1 MQLDFLPE
9 NGLGGYIIYDG
20 DIPVVAGFLY
30 ITNSNVAWVDWVVSN
45 LEYKNK
51 KNRKIAIETLISSLE
66 IKAKE
71 LNKNIMY
78 ALVKNQS
85 LINTYV
91 EMGYIQ
97 GDAYNTELIKRI

>member
-1 MQLDFLPE
+1 
-9 NGLGGYIIYDG
+9 
-20 DIPVVAGFLY
+20 
-30 ITNSNVAWVDWVVSN
+30 
-45 LEYKNK
+45 
-51 KNRKIAIETLISSLE
+51 
-66 IKAKE
+66 
-71 LNKNIMY
+71 MY